1 LESAKFEQAKGV
13 MGMDTQDLLR
23 HRILFLSEPIT
34 AEVANRLIAQLLLL
48 SADNQEAQID
58 LYINSPGGSV
68 LDGLAI
74 IDTMQCIPTPVS
86 TICVGQAASMAAWI
100 LAAGTKGLRFA
111 TPNAEIMIHQV
122 VAAFAGQTTDIR
134 IYTQRM
140 MRLQERLVHMLAQWT
155 GQPVERIQKDMEH
168 EFFMTAEEAKEY
180 GLVDA
185 ILEPFAKSQPPF
197 AAGKES

>member
-1 LESAKFEQAKGV
+1 
-13 MGMDTQDLLR
+13 
-23 HRILFLSEPIT
+23 
-34 AEVANRLIAQLLLL
+34 
-48 SADNQEAQID
+48 
-58 LYINSPGGSV
+58 
-68 LDGLAI
+68 
-74 IDTMQCIPTPVS
+74 
-86 TICVGQAASMAAWI
+86 
-100 LAAGTKGLRFA
+100 
-111 TPNAEIMIHQV
+111 MIHQV

-197 AAGKES
+197 TAGKES

>member
-1 LESAKFEQAKGV
+1 
-13 MGMDTQDLLR
+13 MGMDTQELLR

-34 AEVANRLIAQLLLL
+34 AEVANRLIAQMLLLD
-48 SADNQEAQID
+48 ADNYEAQID

-74 IDTMQCIPTPVS
+74 IDTMQCIRAPVS
-86 TICVGQAASMAAWI
+86 TVCVGQAASMAAWI
-100 LAAGTKGLRFA
+100 LAAGAKGRRFA
-111 TPNAEIMIHQV
+111 APNAEVMIHQV
-122 VAAFAGQTTDIR
+122 AAAFAGQTTDIR

-140 MRLQERLVHMLAQWT
+140 MRLQERLAQMLAQWT

-168 EFFMTAEEAKEY
+168 EFFMTAEEAKAY

-185 ILEPFAKSQPPF
+185 ILEPFAKSQPPS
-197 AAGKES
+197 AAGKRKPLKKREERQR

>member
-1 LESAKFEQAKGV
+1 MEAA
-13 MGMDTQDLLR
+13 TLLS

-34 AEVANRLIAQLLLL
+34 AEVANRLIAELLLL
-48 SADNQEAQID
+48 DADNHEAQID

-74 IDTMQCIPTPVS
+74 IDTMQCIRAPVS
-86 TICVGQAASMAAWI
+86 TVCVGQAASMAAWI
-100 LAAGTKGLRFA
+100 LAAGAKGVRFA
-111 TPNAEIMIHQV
+111 APNAEVMIHQV
-122 VAAFAGQTTDIR
+122 AAAFAGQTTDIR

-168 EFFMTAEEAKEY
+168 EFFMTAEEAKAY

-185 ILEPFAKSQPPF
+185 ILEPFAKSQPPS
-197 AAGKES
+197 AAGKRSP

>member
-1 LESAKFEQAKGV
+1 
-13 MGMDTQDLLR
+13 MGMDTHDLLR

-58 LYINSPGGSV
+58 LYINLPGDSV

-74 IDTMQCIPTPVS
+74 VDAMQCIPVPVS
-86 TICVGQAASMAAWI
+86 TICIGQAASMAAWI

-122 VAAFAGQTTDIR
+122 AAAFAGQTTDIR

-140 MRLQERLVHMLAQWT
+140 MHLQERLVQMLAQWT

-168 EFFMTAEEAKEY
+168 EFFMTAEEAKAY

-185 ILEPFAKSQPPF
+185 ILEPFTKPHPPS
-197 AAGKES
+197 ATGKGSS